1 AVYPTPAR
9 ESPGWT
15 GEGETPMD
23 RHTLEELWRRKKSQT
38 IRLMEV
44 ADLTRQILLAA
55 EHRDQI
61 SVTMLLS
68 MREEPVKRLEE
79 VEASC
84 RELVANLPEA
94 DAIRAAELLNG
105 APPESPDE
113 IQLYEQV
120 GQYRRL
126 LESTVEMDR
135 RLSIRMGGERS
146 FYKKFRPRAPQS

>member
-1 AVYPTPAR
+1 
-9 ESPGWT
+9 
-15 GEGETPMD
+15 
-23 RHTLEELWRRKKSQT
+23 
-38 IRLMEV
+38 MEV

-84 RELVANLPEA
+84 RALVENLPQS

-105 APPESPDE
+105 AQPENADE